1 MVQARVRRND
11 ARILASTVAAA
22 SSNGWSG
29 ISLTQVGKGAG
40 LTIQPVRSRYPSRES
55 LAAAAWTEVAG
66 PALQSAMSDTL
77 ASAGL
82 LDRAPS
88 EAEFSA
94 SMSRFAVPSVELRAA
109 AEMVVVS
116 SFEPVLRE
124 AVDATIVPAVRSW
137 LDPDAA
143 GGPVRAARRGYV
155 LTLALGLLA
164 AAFRPG
170 IGDLDFAAEWRR
182 LLAVLGAD
190 RDPVPL
196 PDEPRPPHLAQPF
209 RGALV

>member
-1 MVQARVRRND
+1 M
-11 ARILASTVAAA
+11 
-22 SSNGWSG
+22 
-29 ISLTQVGKGAG
+29 
-40 LTIQPVRSRYPSRES
+40 RS
-55 LAAAAWTEVAG
+55 
-66 PALQSAMSDTL
+66 
-77 ASAGL
+77 
-82 LDRAPS
+82 
-88 EAEFSA
+88 SA
-94 SMSRFAVPSVELRAA
+94 SRHRNAHIGVAQREAASRFAVPSVELRAA

-170 IGDLDFAAEWRR
+170 IGDLHFAAEWRR